1 MSLIIGGVTVPY
13 RAGHS
18 MRQAFSRLPGGTSTL
33 RMADG
38 SGVKQ
43 QAWRKQKTQ
52 INGMGWVPNAL
63 QSLDYSQPLQ
73 LHCIAPLTVSGP
85 APVIELPASRRSDAG
100 YEPKALAWVGGEAV
114 EVELEISGNTATATT
129 VAEAEFY
136 QVSYWPV
143 MMVFAEFEEN
153 TDTATGVISWQLACE
168 EV

>member
-1 MSLIIGGVTVPY
+1 MSLMIGTVSVPY

-18 MRQAFSRLPGGTSTL
+18 MRQVFSRLPGGSTTL

-38 SGVKQ
+38 TGLKQ
-43 QAWRKQKTQ
+43 QAWRKLRTQ
-52 INGMGWVPNAL
+52 ISGVGWVPNAL

-73 LHCIAPLTVSGP
+73 LHCIAPVTLPSATPIV
-85 APVIELPASRRSDAG
+85 ALPVNRRADSG
-100 YEPKALAWVGGEAV
+100 YEPKALAWVAGEAV
-114 EVELEISGNTATATT
+114 ETELSIVGDTATVEA

-143 MMVFAEFEEN
+143 LTVFAEFEET
-153 TDTATGVISWQLACE
+153 TDTATGVISWQLECE

>member
-1 MSLIIGGVTVPY
+1 MSLIIGSVTVHH

-18 MRQAFSRLPGGTSTL
+18 MRQAYSRLPGGSTTL

-43 QAWRKQKTQ
+43 QAWRKLQTQ
-52 INGMGWVPNAL
+52 ISGVGWVPNAL
-63 QSLDYSQPLQ
+63 QSLDYGQPLQ
-73 LHCIAPLTVSGP
+73 LHCIAPQTVTSVTP
-85 APVIELPASRRSDAG
+85 NVALPVNRRTDAG

-114 EVELEISGNTATATT
+114 EVDLSISGDTATVTA
-129 VAEAEFY
+129 VDGAEFY

-143 MMVFAEFEEN
+143 LTVFAEFNER
-153 TDTATGVISWQLACE
+153 TDTATGAITWQLECE